1 MEKRAKDM
9 EFFIVVIIKGF
20 RKLLIQSC
28 SQNWF
33 FSWKTTKPPILRELK
48 QNFPEKNFEKIL
60 DQLIDAGIITR
71 KDRRYQVAFPIYS
84 TKDQQ
89 KSRERWQQPNT
100 IILEELAFILQADI
114 MSDQRFSMLVKKVW
128 YKHSFIG

>member
-1 MEKRAKDM
+1 M
-9 EFFIVVIIKGF
+9 
-20 RKLLIQSC
+20 
-28 SQNWF
+28 
-33 FSWKTTKPPILRELK
+33 
-48 QNFPEKNFEKIL
+48 
-60 DQLIDAGIITR
+60 IDAGIITR

-114 MSDQRFSMLVKKVW
+114 MSDQRFFYACEEGVVQAFIYRLIHESFQLISFSKENGQQRFPLFAANRQQLSLPIYQELLHLLGMLMRP
-128 YKHSFIG
+128 IT

>member
-1 MEKRAKDM
+1 MEESERHGIFYSSHYQGIQK
-9 EFFIVVIIKGF
+9 IIDSELF
-20 RKLLIQSC
+20 SKLILFLEKQ
-28 SQNWF
+28 Q
-33 FSWKTTKPPILRELK
+33 KPPILRRGKTKFSREKFLK
-48 QNFPEKNFEKIL
+48 KYLI
-60 DQLIDAGIITR
+60 QLIDAGIITR

-114 MSDQRFSMLVKKVW
+114 MSDQRFFLCL
-128 YKHSFIG
+128 

>member
-1 MEKRAKDM
+1 M
-9 EFFIVVIIKGF
+9 
-20 RKLLIQSC
+20 
-28 SQNWF
+28 
-33 FSWKTTKPPILRELK
+33 
-48 QNFPEKNFEKIL
+48 
-60 DQLIDAGIITR
+60 IDAGIITR

-114 MSDQRFSMLVKKVW
+114 MSDQRFFYACEEGVVQAFIYRLIHESFQLISFPKKMASNDSLFAANRQQLSLPIYQELLHLLGMLMRP
-128 YKHSFIG
+128 IT